1 MSQPRNKLSVPVRIA
16 ALCVRAYQLTVSPAI
31 HAIFGAGC
39 GCRFQP
45 TCSCYAREALFK
57 HGFFSGCRLALG
69 RILRCHPWNSGGY
82 DPVPDLKTGNRQG
95 IAPNFKTHL
104 DG

>member
-1 MSQPRNKLSVPVRIA
+1 MNVPDIGPSIAVRIA
-16 ALCVRAYQLTVSPAI
+16 AFFVRLYQLTLSPFL
-31 HAIFGAGC
+31 HAIFGAGS

-57 HGFFSGCRLALG
+57 HGFFSGCALATK
-69 RILRCHPWNSGGY
+69 RIFRCHPWNAGGY
-82 DPVPDLKTGNRQG
+82 DPVPDLKSEDRKD
-95 IAPNFKTHL
+95 IAPHFKTHL

>member
-1 MSQPRNKLSVPVRIA
+1 MA
-16 ALCVRAYQLTVSPAI
+16 AFCLRLYQLTLSPAL
-31 HAIFGAGC
+31 HALFGSGS
-39 GCRFQP
+39 GCRFEP

-57 HGFFSGCRLALG
+57 HGFLNGCGLALR

-82 DPVPDLKTGNRQG
+82 DPVPDLKREKKQD
-95 IAPNFKTHL
+95 IAPKFKTHL